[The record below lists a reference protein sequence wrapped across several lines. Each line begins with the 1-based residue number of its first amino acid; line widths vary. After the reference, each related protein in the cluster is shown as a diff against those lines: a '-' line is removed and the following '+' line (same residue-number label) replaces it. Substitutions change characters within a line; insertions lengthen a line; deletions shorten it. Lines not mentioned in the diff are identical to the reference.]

1 MDAVLQRE
9 CLGQVILYH
18 PKGVRD
24 IAIPGIRSDYGALL
38 RMPPGEGLGEKK
50 TRKGLAK

>member
-9 CLGQVILYH
+9 CLGQVILYY

-38 RMPPGEGLGEKK
+38 RMPLGEGLKK
-50 TRKGLAK
+50 KHGRG